1 MRNSQK
7 PRTDLQRA
15 TDAGLTLDEWIEA
28 MEEAQ
33 RHYAETLNDTIE
45 MLDRNIEESETRI
58 RKFKYSNYED

>member
-1 MRNSQK
+1 MK
-7 PRTDLQRA
+7 PRTDQQRA

-45 MLDRNIEESETRI
+45 MLDRNIEESEARI

>member
-15 TDAGLTLDEWIEA
+15 TDAGLTLNEWIEA

-45 MLDRNIEESETRI
+45 MLDRNIKESEAQT
-58 RKFKYSNYED
+58 RKFKYANYED

>member
-7 PRTDLQRA
+7 PRTDPQRA
-15 TDAGLTLDEWIEA
+15 ADAGLTLDEWIEA

-45 MLDRNIEESETRI
+45 MLDRNIEESEARI
-58 RKFKYSNYED
+58 RKFKHANYED